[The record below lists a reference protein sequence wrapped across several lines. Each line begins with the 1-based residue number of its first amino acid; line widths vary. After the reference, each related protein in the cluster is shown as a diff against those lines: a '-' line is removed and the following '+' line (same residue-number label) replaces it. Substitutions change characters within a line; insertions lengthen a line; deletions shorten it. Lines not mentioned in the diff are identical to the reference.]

1 MARTAKECCAFPDL
15 SVQSSV
21 PGEVLLHQDEEEDP
35 EHFPPLPATVSD
47 VAGELCNDFNT
58 WAKEKFL
65 YDITSD
71 FRWFELTST
80 AEDEPPLG

>member
-15 SVQSSV
+15 PVLSSL
-21 PGEVLLHQDEEEDP
+21 PGEVLLREDEDEE
-35 EHFPPLPATVSD
+35 EHFPPLSATVSD

-65 YDITSD
+65 WDIETD
-71 FRWFELTST
+71 WGWFQLTST
-80 AEDEPPLG
+80 AED